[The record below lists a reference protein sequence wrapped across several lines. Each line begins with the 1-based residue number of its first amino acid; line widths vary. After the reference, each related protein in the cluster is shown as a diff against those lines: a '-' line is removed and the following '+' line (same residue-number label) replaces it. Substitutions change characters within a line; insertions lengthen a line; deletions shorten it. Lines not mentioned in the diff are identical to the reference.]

1 MTYTEN
7 LHLSLQGR
15 KPEKVSLDALNTNFE
30 TLDETIGEHNS
41 NTDIH
46 VTNEE
51 KAAWNGKADAADML
65 TIHTA
70 LAALTA
76 RVEALESVQTEV

>member
-51 KAAWNGKADAADML
+51 KTAWN
-65 TIHTA
+65 
-70 LAALTA
+70 
-76 RVEALESVQTEV
+76 